1 MLAWRP
7 WFQLGA
13 LKRPS
18 LTGSAKSDAANSD
31 HNTHS
36 TKNGT
41 ESTST
46 VQQSSKK
53 VSNPHKVLPLLD
65 GTERASRPAF
75 AEWLVKAEELA
86 LRRAVPS
93 DDEGEY
99 LDQITSQLL
108 IGANCDLDINALMG
122 NRVLL
127 FVSST
132 FTDTAWERNNNI
144 ADVYP
149 YLRLF
154 CSRLGLTF
162 ESVDMRWGVL
172 DTSTAEH
179 LTSELCMRQLQKCL
193 DESAGPAFF
202 SILGNKYGYRPFP
215 PILAKEDFEA
225 MQVELDRLCNLTDA
239 ELQARFAPTTKLI
252 DTALLAEARDRNLL
266 QFWWDLDM
274 NAIPP
279 VYVLKPSVDSQLA
292 ALWKDDEG
300 KFMRLFRAASWDMD
314 FHQTFVQS
322 VTEDEVHHGR
332 TNLDK
337 FIGVQR
343 HYTNIH
349 DAFQS
354 FLTPTANDL
363 APAQQTGPI
372 SDAEKERLAHL
383 KSLSNFVDSHWDP
396 KTWSVDD
403 MDIDAVS
410 QLDRLKSDV
419 SPLARRHFHVPW
431 APGSSSFEPDLEG
444 NEAQEA
450 YLREFADYFC
460 EQVCDGIMKNEEKRL
475 RIADWDPLI
484 FEILGGLK
492 FRLWLANE
500 LDGDKFVERDCVAS
514 VKAVPGGVHLV
525 AGAPGSGKSAIL
537 LEFKSQT
544 ANKDPDCVLIS
555 RFVGATEGAASICPL
570 LASLC
575 AHLLRVHSP
584 DRDESVSALAEKLGF
599 ADVEVEW
606 FEHLRTK
613 FVEKGIFPS
622 DLVYDDL
629 VFLFEN
635 CLNLVAE
642 SKRVVLIIDSA
653 HKLWNENERSLTW
666 IPADLHQ
673 NASMVLSALENAPF
687 TQLLKKRLEASTSK
701 TPLSE
706 TRIPDLTTEEI
717 SKIIDSL
724 LARKSRT
731 LSTIQRDFV
740 MRYCVAFPN
749 PLFIHMAYRYFI
761 AWTSYQEVPSFS
773 IPEDFEGVPDS
784 LTLFDAFLSRLEYRY
799 GNVLVPRALG
809 YLTVARRGLSSSE
822 LEDLLSLDDDVLN
835 VVFQYWTPPLR
846 RIPSALWVRI
856 RDELEDLL
864 SEISVDGATVYMWHR
879 REFHDHVMNRYLSP
893 ELIALI
899 HSNLSD
905 YWSSKYSG
913 QVPKEYKKSER
924 QRDGSETVTAGSEVR
939 YVADQPVFLNNLSTP
954 NLRRLKAEPWHLM
967 EAGRLVELSH
977 LLQNPEYLAASVE
990 AGETFLAQLVEL
1002 YGYAIKRLD
1011 RLAGDSFPASVA
1023 DFKKFLTSN
1032 FGRVA
1037 QGKDA
1042 LVAIATDLPAGS
1054 HVGDT
1059 MRAWCL
1065 KQEELFWL
1073 DRANR
1078 PIFSLEHM
1086 PVTPKLTLLD
1096 ASKASASSVSG
1107 RCWLEWPEMGSG
1119 ARPVYATIGLRVDYF
1134 RVITL
1139 WDINLG
1145 VRIANVTLAPE
1156 NRPFDGE
1163 AIPLVCRASPDGSRF
1178 AIGSG
1183 CVTMLNVIGQS
1194 GGGSSDVD
1202 LVVDNEVQDVVQDA
1216 SFLRRIG
1223 SLKWS
1228 SDSKAVMSVVIFSA
1242 DVERFDLR
1250 DAATLDL
1257 ISSWEAPFRELIY
1270 LGESGTNAVFISK
1283 ESTVVT
1289 LDVDEWQRNGGTPS
1303 LKEILQLP
1311 CPFSVDDLAFIDVSK
1326 ATPKLLLVNPE
1337 RELEVWSL
1345 TSQKLVARVPKI
1357 KVDKFL
1363 SVSLNQDASRI
1374 SLSEGAIVHLMDLEQ
1389 EDESDGG
1396 TEGIYTHSCKLP
1408 SADVVSTAVASF
1420 AAFAGATM
1428 FAPDGRHFITT
1439 GENNSHL
1446 VWDLAQARQYDDDS
1460 SPIDELKESANKPPS
1475 NTIQILG
1482 VFSSKGQLGF
1492 AVNEGYGS
1500 FQLISCEGKKAGVLE
1515 LVNPESGDV
1524 EGDMVLAAN
1533 THPYLP
1539 LLIATTKSKELIIAN
1554 LSGFSNPTTV
1564 RIKIDKI
1571 ITACSFM
1578 PQQTIP
1584 YVRIVTASDLGEI
1597 DIWKYTGADQMT
1609 VVSSFTHN
1617 DKGWIRT
1624 LTPSHDGMRL
1634 AVEYHMVPFCF
1645 IHDLS
1650 VPESEPML
1658 VPTEENIARLVTAF
1672 NPTNSSLVAVSMNW
1686 YTGGGSLK
1694 LHNIGTKQTSSLL
1707 TTDGVLDLAWTP
1719 DGTRL
1724 MSLSAEYKM
1733 IVYKV
1738 SQASEND
1745 VIVSESA
1752 SFIINSVSPLNMG
1765 TLCFSPNQE
1774 CRIALVDLQNQFQ
1787 AIKCMGNWSRAESKV
1802 PLALEWEDSGE
1813 DDGGWNDKP
1822 DDQKYT
1828 VERVTLHPLPDNCH
1842 VNLVPGVHEVWG
1854 KVAETVSSQEL
1865 FKDTTLSV
1873 FQKRGNEWSGITGF
1887 EVLVKGSDL
1896 NWTQPEVFADG
1907 SVQVLLGVVHVY
1919 CGGAIADVNAPNLD
1933 MFDEIWMIP
1942 ALFKLADKRRKI
1954 GDADSTDMF
1963 SEDEDGDMRVE
1974 GEGEQGL
1981 EEELNDGN
1989 GEQVD
1994 EGLSDDAAPEM
2005 DENLDETV
2013 TKLEQEADEDQL
2025 GENLLSNLSPEAGE
2039 EDVTNPT
2046 DIVKSVEAG
2055 AK

>member
-13 LKRPS
+13 SKRQS
-18 LTGSAKSDAANSD
+18 LTDGSAKSEAAASHPSAN
-31 HNTHS
+31 
-36 TKNGT
+36 KAT
-41 ESTST
+41 EP
-46 VQQSSKK
+46 SSSVKHTPKK

-65 GTERASRPAF
+65 GTERASRPVF
-75 AEWLVKAEELA
+75 ADWLVKAEELA
-86 LRRAVPS
+86 LRRATPS
-93 DDEGEY
+93 DDERDY
-99 LDQITSQLL
+99 LDQVTSQLL

-215 PILAKEDFEA
+215 PILPKEDFEA

-239 ELQARFAPTTKLI
+239 ELQARFAPTSKLV

-266 QFWWDLDM
+266 QFWWDLDL

-300 KFMRLFRAASWDMD
+300 KFMRLFRAASWDLD
-314 FHQTFVQS
+314 FHHTFVQS

-354 FLTPTANDL
+354 FLTPTTNAD
-363 APAQQTGPI
+363 QTGPI

-383 KSLSNFVDSHWDP
+383 KSLSNFVDSQWDP
-396 KTWSVDD
+396 KTWSVNN

-525 AGAPGSGKSAIL
+525 AGSPGSGKSAIL
-537 LEFKSQT
+537 LEFKSQM
-544 ANKDPDCVLIS
+544 ANNDPDCVLIS

-575 AHLLRVHSP
+575 AQLLRVHNP
-584 DRDESVSALAEKLGF
+584 DRNESVSALEEKLGF
-599 ADVEVEW
+599 ADAEIEW
-606 FEHLRTK
+606 FEKLRTR

-642 SKRVVLIIDSA
+642 SKRIVLIIDSA

-673 NASMVLSALENAPF
+673 NASMVLSALEHAPF

-706 TRIPDLTTEEI
+706 TMIPDLTTDEI

-731 LSTIQRDFV
+731 LSTVQREFV

-761 AWTSYQEVPSFS
+761 AWSSYQEVPSFS
-773 IPEDFEGVPDS
+773 IPDDFEGVPDS

-893 ELIALI
+893 ELVALI
-899 HSNLSD
+899 HGNLSD
-905 YWSSKYSG
+905 YWSSKYAG

-924 QRDGSETVTAGSEVR
+924 QRDGSENVTAGSEVR
-939 YVADQPVFLNNLSTP
+939 YVADQPVFLNKLSTP

-967 EAGRLVELSH
+967 EAGRLVELSQ
-977 LLQNPEYLAASVE
+977 LLQDPEYLAASVE

-1002 YGYAIKRLD
+1002 YGHAIKRLD
-1011 RLAGDSFPASVA
+1011 RFAGDSFPAGVA
-1023 DFKKFLTSN
+1023 EFKKFLTSN

-1054 HVGDT
+1054 HVGDS
-1059 MRAWCL
+1059 MRSWCM
-1065 KQEELFWL
+1065 KQGELFWL

-1078 PIFSLEHM
+1078 PIYSLEQM
-1086 PVTPKLTLLD
+1086 AVTPKLTMLD

-1107 RCWLEWPEMGSG
+1107 RCWLEWPSMGSG

-1134 RVITL
+1134 RVVTL
-1139 WDINLG
+1139 WDINQG

-1163 AIPLVCRASPDGSRF
+1163 AIPLVCRPSPDGSRF

-1183 CVTMLNVIGQS
+1183 CVTMLNVIG
-1194 GGGSSDVD
+1194 GGSSDVD
-1202 LVVDNEVQDVVQDA
+1202 LILDNEVQSVVDDA

-1228 SDSKAVMSVVIFSA
+1228 SDSKAVMSIITFST

-1257 ISSWEAPFRELIY
+1257 IASWEPPFRELIH
-1270 LGESGTNAVFISK
+1270 LGESGSNAVFVWK
-1283 ESTVVT
+1283 ESKVVM

-1303 LKEILQLP
+1303 LTEILQLP
-1311 CPFSVDDLAFIDVSK
+1311 YPFQVDDLVFIDVAK
-1326 ATPKLLLVNPE
+1326 ATPKILLVNPE
-1337 RELEVWSL
+1337 RELEVWNL
-1345 TSQKLVARVPKI
+1345 TSQKRVARVPKI

-1363 SVSLNQDASRI
+1363 SVALNQDASRI

-1389 EDESDGG
+1389 DDESDDS
-1396 TEGIYTHSCKLP
+1396 TESIYTHTCKLP
-1408 SADVVSTAVASF
+1408 SADVVSTSVASF
-1420 AAFAGATM
+1420 AAFAGATI

-1446 VWDLAQARQYDDDS
+1446 VWDLAQARQFDDDS
-1460 SPIDELKESANKPPS
+1460 SPIDELKESASKTPS
-1475 NTIQILG
+1475 NPIQILG
-1482 VFSSKGQLGF
+1482 VFSSSGQLGF
-1492 AVNEGYGS
+1492 AVNEGYGT

-1524 EGDMVLAAN
+1524 EGDIVLAAN

-1554 LSGFSNPTTV
+1554 LSGFTNPTTV

-1571 ITACSFM
+1571 ITACAFM

-1584 YVRIVTASDLGEI
+1584 YVRIVTASDVGEI
-1597 DIWKYTGADQMT
+1597 EIWKYTGADQMA
-1609 VVSSFTHN
+1609 VVSSFTQS

-1624 LTPSHDGMRL
+1624 LTPSHDGMHL

-1650 VPESEPML
+1650 VPESDPL
-1658 VPTEENIARLVTAF
+1658 LIPTEENIARLVTAF
-1672 NPTNSSLVAVSMNW
+1672 NPTNSSLIAVSMNW

-1694 LHNIGTKQTSSLL
+1694 LYNIETKQTSSLL
-1707 TTDGVLDLAWTP
+1707 TTDGVLDLAWTQ
-1719 DGTRL
+1719 DGARL
-1724 MSLSAEYKM
+1724 VSLSAEFKM
-1733 IVYKV
+1733 IVYKI
-1738 SQASEND
+1738 SQASENN
-1745 VIVSESA
+1745 VIVAESA

-1774 CRIALVDLQNQFQ
+1774 CRIALLDLQNQFQ
-1787 AIKCMGNWSRAESKV
+1787 AFKCMGNWSKAESRS
-1802 PLALEWEDSGE
+1802 PLELEWEDADE
-1813 DDGGWNDKP
+1813 DDSLWNDKA
-1822 DDQKYT
+1822 DNQKYSL
-1828 VERVTLHPLPDNCH
+1828 ERVTMHPLPENCH
-1842 VNLVPGVHEVWG
+1842 LNLVPGVHEVWG
-1854 KVAETVSSQEL
+1854 RVAESVSSQEQ

-1896 NWTQPEVFADG
+1896 DWSQPEVFADG

-1919 CGGAIADVNAPNLD
+1919 CGGAIADVNASHLD

-1942 ALFKLADKRRKI
+1942 ALFKLSDKRRKI
-1954 GDADSTDMF
+1954 GEADSMDMF
-1963 SEDEDGDMRVE
+1963 SEDEAGDMQ
-1974 GEGEQGL
+1974 GE
-1981 EEELNDGN
+1981 DD
-1989 GEQVD
+1989 GEQVLD
-1994 EGLSDDAAPEM
+1994 EELGEDASETTPEM
-2005 DENLDETV
+2005 DENLDENL
-2013 TKLEQEADEDQL
+2013 TKLEEEASDDELADDQL
-2025 GENLLSNLSPEAGE
+2025 GDLSPDAGE
-2039 EDVTNPT
+2039 EDGTKPT

-2055 AK
+2055 AKEAVQ

>member
-13 LKRPS
+13 SKRQS
-18 LTGSAKSDAANSD
+18 LTDGSAKSDSD
-31 HNTHS
+31 PNA
-36 TKNGT
+36 KKVT
-41 ESTST
+41 EPTST
-46 VQQSSKK
+46 VQHTPKK

-75 AEWLVKAEELA
+75 ADWLVKAEELA
-86 LRRAVPS
+86 LRRATPS
-93 DDEGEY
+93 DDERDY
-99 LDQITSQLL
+99 LDQVTSQLL

-215 PILAKEDFEA
+215 PILPKEDFEA
-225 MQVELDRLCNLTDA
+225 MQVELDRLCLLTDT
-239 ELQARFAPTTKLI
+239 ELQARFAPTSKLI
-252 DTALLAEARDRNLL
+252 DAALLAEARDRNLL
-266 QFWWDLDM
+266 QFWWDLDL

-292 ALWKDDEG
+292 ALWKNDEG
-300 KFMRLFRAASWDMD
+300 KFMRLFRAASWDLD
-314 FHQTFVQS
+314 FHHTFVQS

-354 FLTPTANDL
+354 FLTPATNAH
-363 APAQQTGPI
+363 QTGPI
-372 SDAEKERLAHL
+372 SDAERERLAHL
-383 KSLSNFVDSHWDP
+383 KSLSNFVDSQWDP
-396 KTWSVDD
+396 KTWSVNN

-444 NEAQEA
+444 NEAQEE

-475 RIADWDPLI
+475 RIVDWDPLI

-537 LEFKSQT
+537 LEFKSQM
-544 ANKDPDCVLIS
+544 AINDPDCVLIS

-575 AHLLRVHSP
+575 AHLLRVHNS
-584 DRDESVSALAEKLGF
+584 DRSESVSALEEKLGF
-599 ADVEVEW
+599 ADAEIEW
-606 FEHLRTK
+606 FEKLRTR

-673 NASMVLSALENAPF
+673 NASMVLSALEHAPF
-687 TQLLKKRLEASTSK
+687 TQRLKKRLEASTSK

-706 TRIPDLTTEEI
+706 TTIPDLTTNEI

-731 LSTIQRDFV
+731 LSTIQREFV

-761 AWTSYQEVPSFS
+761 AWSSYQEVPSFS
-773 IPEDFEGVPDS
+773 IPNDFEGVPDS

-893 ELIALI
+893 ELVALI

-905 YWSSKYSG
+905 YWSSKYAG

-924 QRDGSETVTAGSEVR
+924 QRDGSENVTAGSEVR
-939 YVADQPVFLNNLSTP
+939 YVADQPVFLNKLSTP

-967 EAGRLVELSH
+967 EAGRLVELSQ
-977 LLQNPEYLAASVE
+977 LLQDPEYLAASVE

-1011 RLAGDSFPASVA
+1011 RLAGDSFPAGVA
-1023 DFKKFLTSN
+1023 EFKKFLTSN
-1032 FGRVA
+1032 FGRIA

-1054 HVGDT
+1054 HVGDA
-1059 MRAWCL
+1059 MRSWCM

-1078 PIFSLEHM
+1078 PIFSLEKIT
-1086 PVTPKLTLLD
+1086 VTPKLTMLD

-1107 RCWLEWPEMGSG
+1107 RCWLEWPTMGSG
-1119 ARPVYATIGLRVDYF
+1119 TRRVYATIGLRVDYF
-1134 RVITL
+1134 RVVTL

-1202 LVVDNEVQDVVQDA
+1202 LILDNEVQTVVEDA

-1223 SLKWS
+1223 NLKWS
-1228 SDSKAVMSVVIFSA
+1228 SDSKAVMSIVTFSS

-1257 ISSWEAPFRELIY
+1257 IASWEAPFRELIH
-1270 LGESGTNAVFISK
+1270 LGESGSNAVFVWK
-1283 ESTVVT
+1283 ESKVVM
-1289 LDVDEWQRNGGTPS
+1289 LDVDEWQRNGGIPS
-1303 LKEILQLP
+1303 LAETLQLP
-1311 CPFSVDDLAFIDVSK
+1311 YPFSLDDLAFIDVSK
-1326 ATPKLLLVNPE
+1326 ATPKMLLVNPE

-1345 TSQKLVARVPKI
+1345 TSQKRVARVPKI

-1363 SVSLNQDASRI
+1363 SVALNQDASRI

-1389 EDESDGG
+1389 DDESDDSIDS
-1396 TEGIYTHSCKLP
+1396 IYTHTCKLP
-1408 SADVVSTAVASF
+1408 SADVVSTSVASF
-1420 AAFAGATM
+1420 AAFSGATI

-1446 VWDLAQARQYDDDS
+1446 VWDLAQARQFDDDS
-1460 SPIDELKESANKPPS
+1460 SSMDELKGSANKAPS
-1475 NTIQILG
+1475 NPIQILG
-1482 VFSSKGQLGF
+1482 VFSSNGQLGF
-1492 AVNEGYGS
+1492 AVNEGYGT
-1500 FQLISCEGKKAGVLE
+1500 FQLISCESKKAGVLE

-1539 LLIATTKSKELIIAN
+1539 LLIATTKTKELIIAN
-1554 LSGFSNPTTV
+1554 LSGFTNPTTV

-1571 ITACSFM
+1571 ITACAFM

-1584 YVRIVTASDLGEI
+1584 YVRIVTASDLGEVE
-1597 DIWKYTGADQMT
+1597 IWKYTGADQMA
-1609 VVSSFTHN
+1609 VVSTFTHD

-1624 LTPSHDGMRL
+1624 LTPSHDGMHL

-1650 VPESEPML
+1650 VPESDPL
-1658 VPTEENIARLVTAF
+1658 LIPTEENIARLVTAF
-1672 NPTNSSLVAVSMNW
+1672 NPTNSSSVAVSMNW

-1694 LHNIGTKQTSSLL
+1694 LHNIETKQTSSLL
-1707 TTDGVLDLAWTP
+1707 TIDGVLDLAWTQ

-1724 MSLSAEYKM
+1724 VSLSAEYKM
-1733 IVYKV
+1733 IVYKI

-1745 VIVSESA
+1745 VIVAESA
-1752 SFIINSVSPLNMG
+1752 SFIINSASPLNMG
-1765 TLCFSPNQE
+1765 TICFSPNQE
-1774 CRIALVDLQNQFQ
+1774 CRIALLDLQNQFQ
-1787 AIKCMGNWSRAESKV
+1787 AFKCMGNWSKAESRL
-1802 PLALEWEDSGE
+1802 PLELEWEDLG
-1813 DDGGWNDKP
+1813 DDDSLWNDKT
-1822 DDQKYT
+1822 DDQKYS
-1828 VERVTLHPLPDNCH
+1828 VERVTLHPLPENCH
-1842 VNLVPGVHEVWG
+1842 LNLVPGVHEVWG
-1854 KVAETVSSQEL
+1854 RVAESVSSQEL

-1873 FQKRGNEWSGITGF
+1873 FQKRGNEWAGIAGF
-1887 EVLVKGSDL
+1887 EVLVKGSELD
-1896 NWTQPEVFADG
+1896 WSQPEVFADG

-1919 CGGAIADVNAPNLD
+1919 CSGAIADVIASNLD

-1942 ALFKLADKRRKI
+1942 ALFKLSNKRRKI
-1954 GDADSTDMF
+1954 GEADSMDML
-1963 SEDEDGDMRVE
+1963 SEDEAGDMQ
-1974 GEGEQGL
+1974 GE
-1981 EEELNDGN
+1981 DD
-1989 GEQVD
+1989 GEQVLD
-1994 EGLSDDAAPEM
+1994 EELGDDACETTPEM
-2005 DENLDETV
+2005 DETLDDKV
-2013 TKLEQEADEDQL
+2013 EQEASDDEL
-2025 GENLLSNLSPEAGE
+2025 GEGDPSPEAGE
-2039 EDVTNPT
+2039 EDGAKPT
-2046 DIVKSVEAG
+2046 DIVKSVEPG
-2055 AK
+2055 AKEAAP